1 MGTQMD
7 LAGKNIAKSSN
18 LNSHIRV
25 FTIGLPSAYYYGY
38 YYPQPMVGYG
48 IPS

>member
-1 MGTQMD
+1 MD

-18 LNSHIRV
+18 LNFHIRTL
-25 FTIGLPSAYYYGY
+25 TIGLPSAYYYGY
-38 YYPQPMVGYG
+38 YYYLQPMVGYG

>member
-1 MGTQMD
+1 ME
-7 LAGKNIAKSSN
+7 LAGKNIVKSNN
-18 LNSHIRV
+18 LNSH
-25 FTIGLPSAYYYGY
+25 TIGLPLAYYYGY